1 MTNILVFA
9 ETAQDGSLKSSVPG
23 LLAAAASVGTP
34 QAVVA
39 VRPGAD
45 GAAVAAELGS
55 LGAQTVLTFDG
66 ANAGLGIAETAALA
80 AAIEQ
85 VRPGAVLL
93 PNTVDSR
100 SIAGRLAIRVGGAVA
115 VDIVGLRFDA
125 EGDEVIAR
133 HSVFGGD
140 YTTESAVD
148 GGVLIATVRL
158 GAFDGAAPA
167 VPQPE
172 TAALPVD
179 AAGAAR
185 GAEVVS
191 VSAQQSA
198 SNRPALREAKIVVS
212 GGRGLGSGENFSLVE
227 RLADS
232 LGAGVGA
239 SRAAVDAG
247 YVPQS
252 YQVGQTGVTVAPQLY
267 VALGISGAIQH
278 RAGMQTSKHIV
289 AINSDEEAPIFDV
302 ADFGIVGDLFT
313 VVPQLAEAIEARR
326 SA

>member
-9 ETAQDGSLKSSVPG
+9 ETTKNGSLKSSVPG
-23 LLAAAASVGTP
+23 LLAAAAGIGTP
-34 QAVVA
+34 QAVVS

-45 GAAVAAELGS
+45 DTALTAELGA
-55 LGAQTVLTFDG
+55 LGAQTVFTFDG
-66 ANAGLGIAETAALA
+66 TTVSLGIAETAALTT
-80 AAIEQ
+80 AIEQ
-85 VRPGAVLL
+85 TRPNAVLL

-115 VDIVGLRFDA
+115 VDIVGLRYDA
-125 EGDEVIAR
+125 VGDEVIAR

-148 GGVLIATVRL
+148 GGVFIATVRL

-167 VPQPE
+167 IAHPE
-172 TAALPVD
+172 TIVLSAAAVD
-179 AAGAAR
+179 SER
-185 GAEVVS
+185 GAEVMS
-191 VSAQQSA
+191 VSAQQST
-198 SNRPALREAKIVVS
+198 SNRPALREAKIVVA
-212 GGRGLGSGENFSLVE
+212 GGRGLGSGEKFSLVE
-227 RLADS
+227 QLADS

-252 YQVGQTGVTVAPQLY
+252 YQVGQTGVTVSPQLY
-267 VALGISGAIQH
+267 VAIGISGAVQH

-289 AINSDEEAPIFDV
+289 AINSEESAPIFDV
-302 ADFGIVGDLFT
+302 ADFGIIGDLFT